1 MSETFTKILKFQFV
15 RNVFECL
22 SFRLKYFYQILKIII
37 PLAFLFTVSVRAQV
51 PVRIDDQQP
60 HHIFSFAEVGVLEDA
75 HGNLNIDKVSSAA
88 YQHQFK
94 ANKNYVPK
102 NYNTASVYWYRFR
115 IEHDKESGK
124 KWMLEFFD
132 QSINDLSLFVPDDY
146 GSYHAHY
153 FGTNYAFAKRE
164 YQHKNFTY
172 DLSNKTDHVLTYY
185 VRLKSPH
192 SISAIIVLRDL
203 KWFVGYALN
212 EYFLFGLFYGMIIVF
227 SLYNLLMYFAIKEKK
242 YLFYVLYN
250 LSIGLYEM
258 CSDGIA
264 FQYLWPNYPGMNTYG
279 FGIALFASSLFG
291 LLFTINFLYLK
302 YKAPQF
308 YRFLLTIIVLRSLF
322 FITCLFYTS
331 LFNLKVVE
339 FIPLLAV
346 FSASVY
352 VMRQHYQ
359 PATFLVA
366 GYGFLVGGFIVKI
379 LLLLKWI
386 PYGPFSYYSLSFCF
400 LVEMILVSFAIGNS
414 IRTLRKKKDRA
425 QKRTIKQLRINQE
438 LNQTLNAELTV
449 LVDERTKELQHN
461 ALIIEK
467 QNEEI
472 SIMNAMLKKDNTEL
486 HLNIEK
492 VTRARVMSKLVDFE
506 EFSKVYPDKES
517 GFKYIAELK
526 WAKGYTCRK
535 CDNNHW
541 LAGQTI
547 HSRRCTKCGY
557 DESVIANTLFQN
569 SKIPINKALYMLFLV
584 YSTKGTIS
592 SHKLSQILMIRQST
606 CWTYNSKMQKLLQ
619 ERKEEVKNAG
629 EEGWAKLV
637 LENPSV
643 LENT

>member
-1 MSETFTKILKFQFV
+1 MIETFTQILKFVFI
-15 RNVFECL
+15 RNVSKFPFFSL
-22 SFRLKYFYQILKIII
+22 KDSFIRLKLIAALILFFTILVQAQI
-37 PLAFLFTVSVRAQV
+37 
-51 PVRIDDQQP
+51 PVKIDDQQP
-60 HHIFSFAEVGVLEDA
+60 HHIFSFAEVDVLEDA
-75 HGNLNIDKVSSAA
+75 QGNLNIDKVSSAS
-88 YQHQFK
+88 YQNQFRV
-94 ANKNYVPK
+94 NKNYVPK
-102 NYNTASVYWYRFR
+102 NYNTASVYWYRFK

-124 KWMLEFFD
+124 KWLLEFFD

-153 FGTNYAFAKRE
+153 FGTNYAFGKRE

-172 DLSNKTDHVLTYY
+172 DLSNKSDHVLTYY

-192 SISAIIVLRDL
+192 TISAIIVLRDL

-264 FQYLWPNYPGMNTYG
+264 FQYLWPNCPTMNTYG

-302 YKAPQF
+302 YKGSKF
-308 YRFLLTIIVLRSLF
+308 YKFLLSIIVLRSLF
-322 FITCLFYTS
+322 FIACLFYTPF
-331 LFNLKVVE
+331 FNLKVIE

-366 GYGFLVGGFIVKI
+366 GYGFLVGGFVVKI

-449 LVDERTKELQHN
+449 LVDERTKELQHK
-461 ALIIEK
+461 AIIIEK

-492 VTRARVMSKLVDFE
+492 VTRARVMSKQVDFE

-526 WAKGYTCRK
+526 WAKGYSCRK
-535 CDNNHW
+535 CGNSHW
-541 LAGQTI
+541 LIGQTL

-629 EEGWAKLV
+629 EEGWTKLV
-637 LENPSV
+637 LENPSI
-643 LENT
+643 LENA